1 MPLVD
6 AHAHLSMPAFAQD
19 LPQVLARAKEAG
31 VARIMTCATSLAD
44 AQRNLDVVAGHPG
57 FGLVASVGFHPHEAR
72 HWDDQSEAA
81 LKGLI
86 DANPG
91 IAAIGEVG
99 LDFHYNLSQHDV
111 QRDVLRRQITLAR
124 ETRRPLIIHCRNAR
138 DDLKTIM
145 LEERAREA
153 RGMLHCFTEDADFAR
168 FCVEQG
174 FWVSFSGIITFGSA
188 DQIREAAKV
197 VPLDRILVET
207 DSPYLAPIPH
217 RGTRNEPS
225 RAADV
230 ARFVAGLKR
239 VGEEELGTAVLE
251 GFGRLFDRAA

>member
-6 AHAHLSMPAFAQD
+6 AHAHLSMPVFAQD
-19 LPQVLARAKEAG
+19 LPELLSRAKEAG

-72 HWDDQSEAA
+72 HWDDGSDAK
-81 LKGLI
+81 LTGLI
-86 DANPG
+86 DANPA

-99 LDFHYNLSQHDV
+99 LDFHYNLSPHDV
-111 QRDVLRRQITLAR
+111 QRDVLRRQIGLAR
-124 ETRRPLIIHCRNAR
+124 ETGRPLIIHCRNAR

-145 LEERAREA
+145 LEEGAREA
-153 RGMLHCFTEDADFAR
+153 RGMLHCFTEDAQFAR

-174 FWVSFSGIITFGSA
+174 FWVSFSGIITFGKS
-188 DQIREAAKV
+188 DQIRDAARV

-217 RGTRNEPS
+217 RGKRNEPA

-230 ARFVAGLKR
+230 ARFVAGLKG
-239 VGEEELGTAVLE
+239 VSPDELGAAVLE
-251 GFGRLFDRAA
+251 GFGRLFNREA